1 MPGDIQLERDG
12 AVAHVMLANAGK
24 LNAMSR
30 AMWRRLRAV
39 FAAIQADEGVRCVIV
54 HGQGATFCAGG
65 DIAEYPAFR
74 FDVASLR
81 AFHEQDV
88 WGGLQAMLDCDLPV
102 LAKIRGNCM
111 GAGLEIASCCD
122 IRLSA
127 SGAHFGAPIARLGFP
142 MAPQEA
148 ALVSAE
154 VGKTTARQM
163 LLEAAVLSAP
173 EMLTRGFLTRVV
185 ADDALAE
192 HTQATL
198 LRMLALS
205 PLAARLNKQT
215 FRKQN
220 CAPTLIQKAQDATN
234 SESNDGVSG
243 ADAYAYASH
252 PEHREGI
259 RAFLEKRPPVF

>member
-1 MPGDIQLERDG
+1 MSACIELQCQH
-12 AVAHVMLANAGK
+12 AVARVTLHNPK
-24 LNAMSR
+24 RFNAMSR
-30 AMWRRLRAV
+30 AMWRELKAV
-39 FAAIQADEGVRCVIV
+39 FEAIAQDPGLRCVV
-54 HGQGATFCAGG
+54 VTGTGAHFCAGG
-65 DIAEYPAFR
+65 DISEYPQFR
-74 FDVASLR
+74 FDPASLR
-81 AFHEQDV
+81 EFHEQDV
-88 WGGLQAMLDCDLPV
+88 WGALQAMLNCDLPV

-173 EMLTRGFLTRVV
+173 EMLARGFLTRVV

-220 CAPTLIQKAQDATN
+220 CAPALMQKAQGTTKN
-234 SESNDGVSG
+234 ESNDGVPG
-243 ADAYAYASH
+243 AYAYASH

-259 RAFLEKRPPVF
+259 CAFLEKRPPVF